1 MSARS
6 VFRNVVRGLVVG
18 LASFAVV
25 AVSSAA
31 QERAVDQLG
40 QAFEKANT
48 LRQELVGYDAVF
60 LRDPM
65 RPLVDE
71 QGDRLAAG
79 WFSGSLSVQGIIWS
93 DEQPLAVV
101 DGELLAPGAVV
112 GPYAIQQIHPD
123 GIVVRK
129 ESKTLFI
136 PLDRG
141 LEPPKGETSTPP
153 PVDTAQ
159 TPSDQTPASQ

>member
-6 VFRNVVRGLVVG
+6 VFRNMVRGLVG
-18 LASFAVV
+18 LASLAVV
-25 AVSSAA
+25 ATTSAAA
-31 QERAVDQLG
+31 QERAIDQLG
-40 QAFEKANT
+40 QALEKAHT
-48 LRQELVGYDAVF
+48 LRQQLLGYDAVF

-65 RPLVDE
+65 RPLVDA

-79 WFSGSLSVQGIIWS
+79 WLSGSLSVQGIIWS

-101 DGELLAPGAVV
+101 DGELLPTGAVV

-123 GIVVRK
+123 GIVVRR
-129 ESKTLFI
+129 ESKKTLFI

-141 LEPPKGETSTPP
+141 LEPPQERPMAQPEQQSPAAE
-153 PVDTAQ
+153 PV
-159 TPSDQTPASQ
+159 PSS